1 MRATLAAVLLVGAM
15 TTATDVFAR
24 EPQRPVEE
32 ARARMQHHLQEV
44 NVLADHFEGVLRGEC
59 PQFASAVQWRAYLDG
74 AVEPVGVL
82 RAHLA
87 RAQSNGHHDDDV
99 RRPAKAP
106 RRRVDQAR
114 ALLGK
119 LSGCASG
126 NGASISQGELWR
138 RIEREVPQRQAEIAL
153 PSEGTS
159 PARSEAAPAS
169 APVDPAREPSRST
182 AAAARGT

>member
-32 ARARMQHHLQEV
+32 ARARVQHHLQEV
-44 NVLADHFEGVLRGEC
+44 NVLTDHFEGVLRGEC
-59 PQFASAVQWRAYLDG
+59 PQFASAVEWRAYLDG
-74 AVEPVGVL
+74 EVERVVL
-82 RAHLA
+82 LLAHLEQA
-87 RAQSNGHHDDDV
+87 WIEAKGTDDDDV
-99 RRPAKAP
+99 RRAAKAP

-126 NGASISQGELWR
+126 SGASISQGELWR

-153 PSEGTS
+153 PSEGPS

-169 APVDPAREPSRST
+169 APVDPAREPSR
-182 AAAARGT
+182 